1 MVQDIIQFTRLADI
15 SPARRGNLL
24 LWLSAGKIR
33 LVVFTSYIL
42 NIVEIVFIETRD
54 MCFSSA
60 YRLPLW
66 HKECTYIILISFDPM
81 EL

>member
-33 LVVFTSYIL
+33 LVVFISYIL
-42 NIVEIVFIETRD
+42 NIVWIVFIEAGD
-54 MCFSSA
+54 NAFFSVSSIA
-60 YRLPLW
+60 PVAQRVHLF
-66 HKECTYIILISFDPM
+66 ILISFDPM